1 MVEEFKF
8 AIKCGGPAKKVRL
21 SSTAA
26 IPMKQIGN
34 QEKLLETPYNEQ
46 PDQIEWRKYQEKH
59 KNEIINKVRPDNAI
73 VCKSDPSM
81 MLSSTNPGILI
92 VERDLN
98 NYNYDTEEND
108 DDENYE
114 STDPN
119 ELYSKRF
126 KYVMPNSHQK
136 IVSPMNKKPVAIV
149 TNTHQISNKKSKVL
163 ERQIDQEL
171 AMWHKSRKQQE
182 QSPKQQ
188 IVIDKRSQS
197 LNPKSPSSKK
207 MQQQQHQQQLQQQL
221 QQQQHLYHNQD
232 EHPIRYQPPAHHKS
246 SYVINNNH
254 GSSAQVIPIKID
266 YNTNDE
272 EQNEQQINYDKYL
285 SKSNI
290 VKK

>member
-26 IPMKQIGN
+26 IPMKQISN
-34 QEKLLETPYNEQ
+34 HEKLGPTAYNEQ
-46 PDQIEWRKYQEKH
+46 SDQSEWKKYHEKH
-59 KNEIINKVRPDNAI
+59 KNELINKVRPENAI

-81 MLSSTNPGILI
+81 MLSSTNPGLLI
-92 VERDLN
+92 VERELN
-98 NYNYDTEEND
+98 NYNYDTEDND

-114 STDPN
+114 SADPN
-119 ELYSKRF
+119 ELYSKKF

-136 IVSPMNKKPVAIV
+136 TVNHMNKKPVAIV
-149 TNTHQISNKKSKVL
+149 TNTHQITNKKSKIQ

-182 QSPKQQ
+182 QIQKPQM
-188 IVIDKRSQS
+188 IIDKRSHS

-207 MQQQQHQQQLQQQL
+207 SQSQQQLQQQL
-221 QQQQHLYHNQD
+221 HMYQNHD
-232 EHPIRYQPPAHHKS
+232 EHQIRYQPPIQHKS
-246 SYVINNNH
+246 PYMINTNH
-254 GSSAQVIPIKID
+254 GSSPQVIPIKID
-266 YNTNDE
+266 YNSNINDE

>member
-34 QEKLLETPYNEQ
+34 QEKFYNDQ
-46 PDQIEWRKYQEKH
+46 PHQIEWKKYQEKH
-59 KNEIINKVRPDNAI
+59 KNEIINKVRPENAI

-81 MLSSTNPGILI
+81 MLSNTNPGLLI

-98 NYNYDTEEND
+98 NYNYDTEDNED
-108 DDENYE
+108 EENYE

-119 ELYSKRF
+119 ELYSKNF
-126 KYVMPNSHQK
+126 KYVVPHSQQK
-136 IVSPMNKKPVAIV
+136 IMNPITKKPVTIV
-149 TNTHQISNKKSKVL
+149 TSTHQITNKKSKVID
-163 ERQIDQEL
+163 RQLDQEL

-182 QSPKQQ
+182 QMQKQQ
-188 IVIDKRSQS
+188 LVFDKRSQS
-197 LNPKSPSSKK
+197 LNQKAPSSKK
-207 MQQQQHQQQLQQQL
+207 SQSQQQQQQQQLHMYQN
-221 QQQQHLYHNQD
+221 HD
-232 EHPIRYQPPAHHKS
+232 EQKIRYQPPIHHKS
-246 SYVINNNH
+246 SYMINDNY
-254 GSSAQVIPIKID
+254 GSSPQVIPIKID
-266 YNTNDE
+266 YNTNTNNE